1 MIVLAASSV
10 SKSYPQAGY
19 VLRDVSLSIRSGECV
34 ALVGPSGAG
43 KSTLLHCLATL
54 DAPDKGSIQLTTKT
68 DTIDVVALRGAALA
82 RVRSAY
88 LGMIYQFHH
97 LLPEFTALENVMI
110 SAIIAGEST
119 ATAAKRARQL
129 LERVHLAH
137 RVEHY
142 PSQLSG
148 GEQQRVAIARSL
160 MNNPILLFADEP
172 TGNLDSANATDIANL
187 FFELQSEYGLAC
199 VIATHSVDLAARCDR
214 TLQMHDGVLIE
225 SVA

>member
-1 MIVLAASSV
+1 
-10 SKSYPQAGY
+10 
-19 VLRDVSLSIRSGECV
+19 
-34 ALVGPSGAG
+34 
-43 KSTLLHCLATL
+43 
-54 DAPDKGSIQLTTKT
+54 
-68 DTIDVVALRGAALA
+68 
-82 RVRSAY
+82 
-88 LGMIYQFHH
+88 MIYQFHH

-119 ATAAKRARQL
+119 ARAAKRARQL

-137 RVEHY
+137 RAEHY

-160 MNNPILLFADEP
+160 MNNPILLYADEP

-187 FFELQSEYGLAC
+187 FFELQSEQGLAC
-199 VIATHSVDLAARCDR
+199 VIATHSVELAARCDR
-214 TLQMHDGVLIE
+214 TLYMHDGVLIG